1 MEIRK
6 IILSVSLLIVSCMT
20 SAQWNLMP
28 RPTWSEG
35 FEHFQLCDIKNGK
48 VLFLSQ
54 RLAQVM
60 GQGTMFESKI
70 SRLHEYDIF
79 TGRESTL
86 FPKDWNFPEGNACYG
101 QSNKEVFYE
110 SKILPNGTNGRWS
123 KIHIYTKSESA
134 QFGVKLKLN
143 NFDQDGFDC
152 VHPRYIENLHLLV
165 FSSNKAGGEGGYDLY
180 GSYRLDSVW
189 SPVFSL
195 GKEVNTASNEFFPSV
210 QGNELLYTRVGENG
224 AAKSF
229 KVPLNTQFQ
238 GVLPFI
244 EFNGFTRLVPFG
256 TNQMYAEKE
265 MKTFWYEQTQ
275 KKETYSLLL
284 TNETGKLTQVAVRIE
299 RNDGFD
305 FLIAKTNEN
314 GFTESFQFSANEKV
328 KMSLQGNWQA
338 LQMPIYGTLY
348 SSKGNPIRRYKFN
361 ASGVIQFE
369 LLDFIFSKVKFLNVR
384 DESQLIE
391 FNMPGEVRNK
401 LILYFQKNESQ
412 IDRSGQ
418 ILMETWMKEVNPRMF
433 NGTYKITAFSSRDGK
448 REKNMKLAQQRLN
461 AGRESLLKLGV
472 YPSQIEMQIGGIEE
486 RIEGGRRVEI
496 EFLPLQEV
504 KE

>member
-6 IILSVSLLIVSCMT
+6 IILSISLLGVSFLAL
-20 SAQWNLMP
+20 SQWAP
-28 RPTWSEG
+28 VQKPDWSQS
-35 FEHFQLCDIKNGK
+35 FEQFQLCDIKNGK

-79 TGRESTL
+79 TGRERTL
-86 FPKDWNFPEGNACYG
+86 FPKDWNFPEGHACYG
-101 QSNKEVFYE
+101 KSNNEVFYE

-123 KIHIYTKSESA
+123 KIHIYSKSDNQ
-134 QFGVKLKLN
+134 QFGERLRLL

-152 VHPRYIENLHLLV
+152 IHPVFIENLNLLV
-165 FSSNKAGGEGGYDLY
+165 FSSNRAGGLGGFDLY
-180 GSYRLDSVW
+180 GSYRMDSIW

-195 GKEVNTASNEFFPSV
+195 GSEVNTSSNECFPSV
-210 QGNELLYTRVGENG
+210 HGNELFFTRMSENG
-224 AAKSF
+224 NSQCYR
-229 KVPLNTQFQ
+229 VPLNTQFL
-238 GVLPFI
+238 GVHPLT

-265 MKTFWYEQTQ
+265 MKSFWYEQVQ

-284 TNETGKLTQVAVRIE
+284 TNETGKLSQISVRIE

-305 FLIAKTNEN
+305 FFISKTNEK
-314 GFTESFQFSANEKV
+314 GFTEPFQFSANEKV
-328 KMSLQGNWQA
+328 KISLQGNWQS

-348 SSKGNPIRRYKFN
+348 SSKGNQIRRYKFN

-369 LLDFIFSKVKFLNVR
+369 LLDFIFSNVNFLTLH
-384 DESQLIE
+384 DESQLIDFAAPARAE
-391 FNMPGEVRNK
+391 NK
-401 LILYFQKNESQ
+401 LILYFQKNQST

-418 ILMETWMKEVNPRMF
+418 VLIETWMKQVNPNKF
-433 NGTYKITAFSSRDGK
+433 NGTYEVKSFCSSDGSAK
-448 REKNMKLAQQRLN
+448 RNMKLAQDRLN
-461 AGRESLLKLGV
+461 ASQESLLKLGV
-472 YPSQIEMQIGGIEE
+472 YPSQIEMQIGGIME
-486 RIEGGRRVEI
+486 RIDGGRRVEI
-496 EFLPLQEV
+496 EFIPLQEV
-504 KE
+504 TD